1 MKSKKHYAKQ
11 YDMTPQLVGK
21 KGNRIKYEVT
31 YKGDYYRYDVSDEKL
46 LRIRILFLAAAVVC
60 AALFVTAGLLD
71 TTGNRRM
78 WVSIPYVCMFLP
90 VAMMVYAAIKQFFAR
105 REMTEKER
113 DSVVGDLKTATVGLM
128 VTSALT
134 AAGTLVFLL
143 TEQVFETAK
152 ELAFLGLALFM
163 FIIAF
168 AMWRYQRSIP
178 IITIK
183 QQPLEED

>member
-46 LRIRILFLAAAVVC
+46 LRMRILFLAAAVVC

-90 VAMMVYAAIKQFFAR
+90 VAMMVYAAIKQFFRQAR
-105 REMTEKER
+105 DDREGTRLRGGGFENR
-113 DSVVGDLKTATVGLM
+113 HRRADGYFRADGRRH
-128 VTSALT
+128 
-134 AAGTLVFLL
+134 AGVPFDGAG
-143 TEQVFETAK
+143 F
-152 ELAFLGLALFM
+152 
-163 FIIAF
+163 
-168 AMWRYQRSIP
+168 
-178 IITIK
+178 
-183 QQPLEED
+183 